1 MNYLKMLVD
10 EFHSTVVATLDQQGY
25 PQTRAID
32 MMLYDKEGVYFL
44 TAKGKT
50 FYQQLIQ
57 KVLNYKILQLHVL
70 VNTMDYHLNKFHTK
84 QITI

>member
-1 MNYLKMLVD
+1 MIPNMN
-10 EFHSTVVATLDQQGY
+10 
-25 PQTRAID
+25 
-32 MMLYDKEGVYFL
+32 
-44 TAKGKT
+44 
-50 FYQQLIQ
+50 YQQLIQ